1 MRNFTEVFRKD
12 ASYDNL
18 KSHKKQDFTLSL
30 SLSLSLYKTQIV
42 EKLALALALKF
53 ALVFYGFLVFGNMLS
68 YQLPNLSVVQ
78 VYFSVLEQFFV

>member
-18 KSHKKQDFTLSL
+18 KSHKKQDFTL